1 MDDFTKKN
9 KYESLHS
16 AIKDV
21 VGQNNDLYQK
31 ALEEKYGIKQEEV
44 SEDVEQL
51 DEASSVSFAT
61 DIVKVGRDAPVKG
74 VKTLRNNIMKAL
86 DQKFKSKL
94 GNYELKTDKR
104 TGSNIVDVEITTD
117 KKLSKKDKTDI
128 ENHLTDKGLNRF

>member
-31 ALEEKYGIKQEEV
+31 ALKEKYGIKQEEI

-51 DEASSVSFAT
+51 DESSSVSFAT